1 MAPDADRLLAAH
13 RHADAYYRAELGRT
27 GAGPPLAY
35 LRSRGIPP
43 GLARAGPWWLG
54 YAPPSRTGLTEHL
67 RARGFADEELVRAGL
82 ASVPSGG
89 RQAGRTIDAFRN
101 RLIFPVRRPDGMVLA
116 FVGRDLSGNPRV
128 PRYRNTK
135 GTPIYAKSEHLY
147 GLFEAGLRERPGL
160 EAILLVEGPADAVA
174 LSRLPS
180 VQARRWGVVSS
191 CGTAVTAGQVALLS
205 AAVPVG
211 TAAVVCFDPDA
222 PGQRAAARAY
232 QLLGGWAGRV
242 DAIALPSGTDPAAL
256 VAGRG
261 PRQAERALEAARQ
274 PLLAALVR
282 HRIARRRLDEIEG
295 RVTALRAAGRLL
307 RRAADQTPRD
317 ATLLPK
323 IGRDLGIWL
332 GFDGVTVLESIY
344 PASGR
349 RIGD

>member
-13 RHADAYYRAELGRT
+13 RHANAYYQAELGRT
-27 GAGPPLAY
+27 RAGPPLAY

-43 GLARAGPWWLG
+43 GLARSGPWRLG
-54 YAPPSRTGLTEHL
+54 YAPPTRASLTEHL
-67 RARGFADEELVRAGL
+67 RARGFADEELVSAGL

-89 RQAGRTIDAFRN
+89 RQAGRTVDAFRN
-101 RLIFPVRRPDGMVLA
+101 RLIFPIRRPDGAVVA

-135 GTPIYAKSEHLY
+135 GTSIYTKSEHLY
-147 GLFEAGLRERPGL
+147 GLFEASLGMRAEL
-160 EAILLVEGPADAVA
+160 EAILLVEGAADAVA
-174 LSRLPS
+174 LGRLPT
-180 VQARRWGVVSS
+180 VQAREWAAVSP
-191 CGTAVTAGQVALLS
+191 CGTAVTAAQVALLAAS
-205 AAVPVG
+205 VPAGAAV
-211 TAAVVCFDPDA
+211 VVCFDPDA

-232 QLLGGWAGRV
+232 QLLGGWPGPV

-261 PRQAERALEAARQ
+261 PRQAERTLKAARQ

-282 HRIARRRLDEIEG
+282 HRIARHRLDEIEG

-317 ATLLPK
+317 AALLPK
-323 IGRDLGIWL
+323 IGRDLGLQL

-344 PASGR
+344 PHP
-349 RIGD
+349 